1 MGKKFSI
8 EQAASST
15 TIKSKPSILAKI
27 FKNLILSQ
35 FRKINH
41 GCIILNEGNKKIIFG
56 DQGSSLKAE
65 VNIYSDEFY
74 ILAGSG
80 GDLGIAE
87 AYAAGYWDA
96 DDMVKLI
103 QIVIKN
109 QEVQKSLE
117 GGLAKLIS
125 PINRYIHRSRRNTVS
140 GSKENIVAH
149 YDLSNEFFQTWLDK
163 SMTYSCAIFEPEDLS
178 LFDASREKLDRICR
192 KLNIQPEDHVVEIGT
207 GWGSFAVHAA
217 REYGCRVTTTTISNK
232 QHAYVSN
239 LIEKEGLKDKITLL
253 KNDYRELKGQYDKL
267 VSIEMI
273 EAVGYQF
280 YDEYF
285 KIISQLLKDDGDA
298 LIQAITIKDQR
309 YLKAIHSVD
318 FIQKYIFPGSCIPS
332 ITAIQNSLT
341 NATDLVINDVRDIGH
356 HYARTLADWRKKF
369 LKNKREIRKLGFDD
383 KFLRMWLF
391 YFAYCEG
398 GFEEKVISDIHLHI
412 TKPGYRNSI

>member
-1 MGKKFSI
+1 MNRLYKKITHQRLSQIKDGHIIITDGESISKYGKQGNLS
-8 EQAASST
+8 
-15 TIKSKPSILAKI
+15 AKI
-27 FKNLILSQ
+27 NVLDSVFYKNIILGGTIGASESFIRGEWSSSNLTNVIRVLARNTEAQDKLENFFTLLSQ
-35 FRKINH
+35 PFLKVIH
-41 GCIILNEGNKKIIFG
+41 KLNEN
-56 DQGSSLKAE
+56 S
-65 VNIYSDEFY
+65 V
-74 ILAGSG
+74 
-80 GDLGIAE
+80 
-87 AYAAGYWDA
+87 
-96 DDMVKLI
+96 
-103 QIVIKN
+103 
-109 QEVQKSLE
+109 
-117 GGLAKLIS
+117 
-125 PINRYIHRSRRNTVS
+125 R
-140 GSKENIVAH
+140 GSKKNISRH
-149 YDLSNEFFQTWLDK
+149 YDLSNDFFSLFLDK
-163 SMTYSCAIFEPEDLS
+163 NMMYSSAIYKTRKTNLED
-178 LFDASREKLDRICR
+178 AAINKLDVICK
-192 KLNIQPEDHVVEIGT
+192 KLKLKKTDHIIEIGT
-207 GWGSFAVHAA
+207 GWGGFAIYAVKN
-217 REYGCRVTTTTISNK
+217 YGCKVTTTTISIEQYKFTK
-232 QHAYVSN
+232 QK
-239 LIEKEGLKDKITLL
+239 IKEAGLGRQINILLKD
-253 KNDYRELKGQYDKL
+253 YRLLKGQYDKV

-309 YLKAIHSVD
+309 YSKAIHSVD

-341 NATDLVINDVRDIGH
+341 NTTDLVINDVRDIGH